1 MADIKDDISLIG
13 FVLSS
18 PVSLALSLV
27 FEASGVQAPIGVGK
41 QYIQA
46 QTKT

>member
-18 PVSLALSLV
+18 LVSLALSLSLKPQV
-27 FEASGVQAPIGVGK
+27 YKPLLEWGSN
-41 QYIQA
+41 
-46 QTKT
+46 TDRHT